1 MDRRI
6 AFCFALLCVF
16 VASSPSLAQ
25 DADSLATVTQQQL
38 DVVKVVLAQQ
48 AAWNKGD
55 MDGYLAR
62 LKDAPDTTAMLGGPV
77 RGLTN
82 IRSSFHIN
90 YPNKD
95 SMGTLDYSDVE
106 ARALGEKFALATG
119 KYHLDRSRKGGG
131 PADGT
136 FTEIFEKTPAG
147 WLVIFTEST

>member
-1 MDRRI
+1 MNRRI
-6 AFCFALLCVF
+6 VSCLFLLCLLPTGRRAV
-16 VASSPSLAQ
+16 AQ

-62 LKDAPDTTAMLGGPV
+62 LKDAADTTAMLGGPV
-77 RGLTN
+77 RGLAN

-95 SMGTLDYSDVE
+95 AMGTLEYSDVE

-131 PADGT
+131 PADGV
-136 FTEIFEKTPAG
+136 FTEVLEKTAAG
-147 WLVIFTEST
+147 WQVVFTEST